1 MKAKEKTNDGK
12 ISRIIA
18 IFGMMIAV
26 SPENKT
32 KQSITK
38 RKQSRNDG
46 VKIYS
51 LFK

>member
-1 MKAKEKTNDGK
+1 M
-12 ISRIIA
+12 I
-18 IFGMMIAV
+18 IAV

-38 RKQSRNDG
+38 RKQSRNAG

-51 LFK
+51 LFE